1 MRIINFG
8 SLNIDKV
15 YQVEQFVRPG
25 QTITAKD
32 YAVAAGGFGGIRHR
46 CLARRNA

>member
-15 YQVEQFVRPG
+15 YRVEQFVRPG

-32 YAVAAGGFGGIRHR
+32 CTVAAGGFGGIRHR

>member
-15 YQVEQFVRPG
+15 YRVEQFIRLG
-25 QTITAKD
+25 QTITVKD
-32 YAVAAGGFGGIRHR
+32 CAVAAGGKGFNQS
-46 CLARRNA
+46 LSAA